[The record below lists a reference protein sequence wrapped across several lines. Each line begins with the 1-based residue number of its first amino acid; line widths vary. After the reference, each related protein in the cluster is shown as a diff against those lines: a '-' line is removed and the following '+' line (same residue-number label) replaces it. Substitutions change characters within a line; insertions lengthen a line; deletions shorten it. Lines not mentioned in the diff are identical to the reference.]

1 MTMKILPIALIATLL
16 CGTAFAE
23 DRKDFAVKHKMATYE
38 DVFQDVQDAVIGQG
52 LVIDYIGHTNAMLT
66 RTSAV
71 ASSEKSEHPT
81 PYLNANYVQFCSS
94 LLTHEAVAANPY
106 NLATCPFVIFLFET
120 HDKPGRI
127 AVGYRKPEMGITG
140 PTYEIMKK
148 ADQLL
153 NDIVAEA
160 TAD

>member
-1 MTMKILPIALIATLL
+1 MKRLSIALIAALF
-16 CGTAFAE
+16 CSAAFAE
-23 DRKDFAVKHKMATYE
+23 DRKDFTVKHKAASYE
-38 DVFQDVQDAVIGQG
+38 DVFQDLQDAVIGQG
-52 LVIDYIGHTNAMLT
+52 LVIDYIGHTNTMLT

-71 ASSEKSEHPT
+71 ASTEQSEHPT
-81 PYLNANYVQFCSS
+81 PYLNANYLQFCSS
-94 LLTHEAVAANPY
+94 AITHEAVQANPY

-120 HDKPGRI
+120 HEKPGRI

>member
-1 MTMKILPIALIATLL
+1 MKHLSIALIATLL
-16 CGTAFAE
+16 CSSAFAQ
-23 DRKDFAVKHKMATYE
+23 DRKDFAVKHKTAPYD
-38 DVFQDVQDAVIGQG
+38 DVFQDLQDAVIQKG
-52 LVIDYIGHTNAMLT
+52 LVIDYIGHTNTMLT
-66 RTSAV
+66 RTSEV
-71 ASSEKSEHPT
+71 ASVEKSEHPT

-94 LLTHEAVAANPY
+94 ALTHEAVAANPY

-120 HDKPGRI
+120 HEKPGRI

-153 NDIVAEA
+153 NDLVIEA